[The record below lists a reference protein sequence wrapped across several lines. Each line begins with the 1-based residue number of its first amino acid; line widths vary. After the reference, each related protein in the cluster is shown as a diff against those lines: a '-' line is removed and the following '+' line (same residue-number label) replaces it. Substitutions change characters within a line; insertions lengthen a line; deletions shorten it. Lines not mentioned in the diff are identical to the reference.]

1 MYNLI
6 DLVLSLLNDDRNNP
20 LAIGI
25 TGFVLLAI
33 SLYLGTK
40 AYSIY
45 IHKSGKVKKSEL
57 SMLYKLMESKDKI
70 IKGFGKIGL
79 IEDLFYKY
87 TKIRT
92 NVEEITLYMNF
103 YKEIGGSFSLKDMKE
118 IKSYLKVINNQV
130 TIKYGIIDRFFGF
143 VFFCL
148 MMLFYFSSVLL
159 GVIAFVFN
167 LFAEDGLSL
176 SWTLGLF
183 LGMVLLL
190 LFSSIFMYLGNPI
203 RRAKYFKKILD
214 KKREDKGIQ
223 KNEKKKTKVKVSF
236 GNQWGRNDTKT
247 LFICFISLVFWFM
260 FEDKL
265 LDKYNIL
272 VVSRYLSFAEDHI
285 IYFWIV
291 FVLLLIYAIFGR
303 VSYWKHKRFIP
314 YKYLIIPSFFIGI
327 YILYWWQN
335 KYSSYSAYCGFGVV
349 DWLVLFIVF
358 FLVIGYCFNQIQ
370 VVTIGLETNEKLGL
384 KRDEPI
390 DSFEHDS
397 FEFGEKVKAFVW
409 EVFNTDCSKRLS
421 VGINGKWGE
430 GKSSYANLMK
440 AEFESEKYQD
450 EFIVLDFNPRHSKDV
465 NSIQFDFFQLLYEK
479 LSIYDSRFSSSFKKY
494 LKAIQVFDK
503 HSIID
508 FIQIGGNA
516 FFDKNDDKR
525 EINQAIDRIG
535 KRVVIFIEDMDR
547 LLAEE
552 IIEVFKLI
560 DGTAAFSNFIFIT
573 CFDKEHVS
581 KVISN
586 LYVEGDTYF
595 SDKFFDVEKRI
606 PLINRDTLLEGMKN
620 LLYSNDNKN
629 NILFNDE
636 EKKEIEQTIK
646 NHKKLL
652 GDILV
657 QPRDVKRFVNMFKQP
672 YLYFRENIVF
682 EDYLLLTLLKYKY
695 NDVYRQLFYK
705 KIVYRGNI
713 FFFDDQKELNHNQMY
728 LNIKE
733 TDEIINNNDYKIVKI
748 LFEKKEAQFNSI
760 NHSSFFMLYFRE
772 HYNSNFSLVA
782 MKDLLMQGLNDNVKT
797 IDSYIESDD
806 NGFFNEFLSKVFNL
820 KIGNDR
826 IIDQQSVFSNYM
838 NVLIY
843 VISRLS
849 NHFLKGVL
857 NDFLKIEKIKILKDL
872 KLIQSTEE
880 FKKEMIG
887 KLKGSYPN
895 YPNEYVCDLLLEQ
908 CRGYRDNENYVNL
921 YILSKEE
928 LLAINKEI
936 LNDLIV
942 REPVFNEKHLNF
954 LYTCMDYIDKESSR
968 RIYLDQES
976 CNRVNSLI
984 KNAPKNYFTN
994 FVRLGMIT
1002 NSIEI
1007 NNITCEP
1014 FWFQIFVGD
1023 KKLNNVRAIGNVFK
1037 EFISKTEFDEY
1048 DKISTV
1054 RNFWEL
1060 YEANEYSPIYF
1071 EHQGN
1076 VQEKID
1082 NEFKEE
1088 KKQLEKIL
1096 ELKQKFDKVEFE
1108 LKDFKNEL
1116 CEMLARKKKTK
1127 LFEEDVEEFC
1137 KSTELDK
1144 LILLEGLNQFSSLI
1158 KEANDSEQYWLSL
1171 DTLKRLKNF
1180 DLRILKL
1187 DGSGMLPHIIK
1198 TVENSMKIK

>member
-1 MYNLI
+1 MVSNLI
-6 DLVLSLLNDDRNNP
+6 NLVLNLLNDDMNNP
-20 LAIGI
+20 LAIGV
-25 TGFVLLAI
+25 TGFAILII
-33 SLYLGTK
+33 SLYLGAK
-40 AYSIY
+40 AYSTY
-45 IHKSGKVKKSEL
+45 IHKNGKIKKSEL
-57 SMLYKLMESKDKI
+57 SMLYKLMESKDEVVKD
-70 IKGFGKIGL
+70 FGKIGL

-92 NVEEITLYMNF
+92 NVEEITLYLNF

-118 IKSYLKVINNQV
+118 IRSYLKVINNQV

-167 LFAEDGLSL
+167 LFAEGDLSL

-190 LFSSIFMYLGNPI
+190 VFSCIFMYLENPI

-247 LFICFISLVFWFM
+247 LFVCLISLVFWFM

-265 LDKYNIL
+265 LDKYNSL

-303 VSYWKHKRFIP
+303 VSYWKHKQFIP

-335 KYSSYSAYCGFGVV
+335 KYSSYSAYCGFGAL

-358 FLVIGYCFNQIQ
+358 FLVMGYCFNQIQ

-390 DSFEHDS
+390 DSFENDS

-409 EVFNTDCSKRLS
+409 EIFNTDCSKRLS

-465 NSIQFDFFQLLYEK
+465 DSIQFDFFQLLYEE

-494 LKAIQVFDK
+494 LKAIQVFDR
-503 HSIID
+503 HNIID

-516 FFDKNDDKR
+516 FFDKKDDKR

-606 PLINRDTLLEGMKN
+606 PLINGDALLEGMKN
-620 LLYSNDNKN
+620 LLYVNDNKDD
-629 NILFNDE
+629 ILFNDE
-636 EKKEIEQTIK
+636 EKKEIEQTIT
-646 NHKKLL
+646 NHKELIV
-652 GDILV
+652 DILV
-657 QPRDVKRFVNMFKQP
+657 QPRDVKRFINIFKQP
-672 YLYFRENIVF
+672 YLYFRRNILF

-705 KIVYRGNI
+705 KNVYQGDNYL
-713 FFFDDQKELNHNQMY
+713 FFGIDKNLNHNQMY
-728 LNIKE
+728 LNIGESDK
-733 TDEIINNNDYKIVKI
+733 INNNTDYKIIKT
-748 LFEKKEAQFNSI
+748 LFEKKEPKFLGI
-760 NHSSFFMLYFRE
+760 NHKDFYMIYFRE
-772 HYNSNFSLVA
+772 LYNKDYSLESL
-782 MKDLLMQGLNDNVKT
+782 KKIIDEGLDENVEN
-797 IDSYIESDD
+797 IDKYIVNNNIS
-806 NGFFNEFLSKVFNL
+806 FFNEFLYKVFKENEGTNEFINNNVQLYNYIDILVYVVSKVGDYNL
-820 KIGNDR
+820 KIQLLSLISKEKVEEFIKNGLIQDIQTYKVELKKR
-826 IIDQQSVFSNYM
+826 LKGQYPDAPYYMLGTWISDILKKVFSLE
-838 NVLIY
+838 LILD
-843 VISRLS
+843 IDDLLEI
-849 NHFLKGVL
+849 NKL
-857 NDFLKIEKIKILKDL
+857 ILKDVITKEPTVESQHL
-872 KLIQSTEE
+872 HVLYNC
-880 FKKEMIG
+880 FK
-887 KLKGSYPN
+887 
-895 YPNEYVCDLLLEQ
+895 
-908 CRGYRDNENYVNL
+908 
-921 YILSKEE
+921 
-928 LLAINKEI
+928 
-936 LNDLIV
+936 
-942 REPVFNEKHLNF
+942 
-954 LYTCMDYIDKESSR
+954 DKDKDKP
-968 RIYLDQES
+968 ILDQEA
-976 CNRVNSLI
+976 CVWVRELI
-984 KNAPKNYFTN
+984 EQNPRKYFAN
-994 FVRLGMIT
+994 FVRLEMPA
-1002 NSIEI
+1002 NSLEF
-1007 NNITCEP
+1007 NKITCEP
-1014 FWFQIFVGD
+1014 LWSQIFVGD

-1037 EFISKTEFDEY
+1037 EFISKTEYDEY
-1048 DKISTV
+1048 DKIKTV
-1054 RNFWEL
+1054 RNFWAL
-1060 YEANEYSPIYF
+1060 YEANKYKPIEF
-1071 EHQGN
+1071 LNQGN

-1082 NEFKEE
+1082 NELKEE
-1088 KKQLEKIL
+1088 RQQLEKIL
-1096 ELKQKFDKVEFE
+1096 ELKKKFYKVEFE

-1116 CEMLARKKKTK
+1116 WNMLTREKKTM
-1127 LFEEDVEEFC
+1127 LFEGDIEEFC
-1137 KSTELDK
+1137 RTTELDK
-1144 LILLEGLNQFSSLI
+1144 SILLEGLKQFEVLI
-1158 KEANDSEQYWLSL
+1158 EEANDAKQYTLDI
-1171 DTLKRLKNF
+1171 DTLNRLKQYAQEV
-1180 DLRILKL
+1180 LKL
-1187 DGSGMLPHIIK
+1187 NIQLNLTKVIK
-1198 TVENSMKIK
+1198 IVQNQP